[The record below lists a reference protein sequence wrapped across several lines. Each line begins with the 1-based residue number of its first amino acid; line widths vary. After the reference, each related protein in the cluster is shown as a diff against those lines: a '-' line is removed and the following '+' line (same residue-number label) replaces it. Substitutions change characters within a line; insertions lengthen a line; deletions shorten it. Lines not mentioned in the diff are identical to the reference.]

1 MKKQNSFFLLIL
13 GLLAVTI
20 QELHA
25 QQFVYKPINPA
36 FGGDT
41 FNYQWLLS
49 SANAQN
55 QFDDSKTQP
64 YKPTSAIGGF
74 TDNLNRQI
82 LNKISRDLF
91 GDETGQKPMKPGVY
105 TLGTMNITIAEYYG
119 GLNVNIIDINT
130 GEQTNI
136 NIPNIS

>member
-1 MKKQNSFFLLIL
+1 MKKYTHFLILIL
-13 GLLAVTI
+13 GLYGVGK
-20 QELHA
+20 QEVYA
-25 QQFVYKPINPA
+25 QQFVYKPVNPA

-55 QFDDSKTQP
+55 QFDDYKQP
-64 YKPTSAIGGF
+64 SYKPASAIGSF

-91 GDETGQKPMKPGVY
+91 GDETGEKPMKPGVY
-105 TLGTMNITIAEYYG
+105 SLGTMNITIAEYYG
-119 GLNVNIIDINT
+119 GLNINIIDINT
-130 GEQTNI
+130 GEQTVI
-136 NIPNIS
+136 NIPNIP